1 MAEYTDVYAYEHH
14 NQRIESGHTPRT
26 FLLSDKN
33 RAKERPQKCGF
44 FRASMV
50 AIHIIK
56 KRSALPNKMICSVRR
71 DVYGKAA

>member
-1 MAEYTDVYAYEHH
+1 MSEYTDVYAYKHH

-44 FRASMV
+44 FRASIV
-50 AIHIIK
+50 AINTSK
-56 KRSALPNKMICSVRR
+56 KHSAPPNKKICSVRR